1 MSRAIQTKTSLTISD
16 AERALQKS
24 DDGKLLISRYRD
36 RSCALLL
43 QNDRLTA
50 VAFPEESKVGAVY
63 IAKVRNVVKNIE
75 ACFVEIAEGEICFLP
90 LKEAVC
96 PLLLNRKFDGKILV
110 GDELPVQI
118 IRDAQKT
125 KQASVTAHISLS
137 DDYFAFAFGTERIGF
152 SAKLLKEQKQLLAH
166 IFSENSIMKD
176 GRLSQGIFSVRTAFE
191 MPSIGLI
198 VRTKA
203 GELLDNT
210 DDTWAEKTILHLKE
224 FADEFNLFLRDAIHH
239 TCFSCLKEAENI
251 ISGTMSSLIAP
262 YEYSEILTDDE
273 AYYQQLKEYA
283 EKHFPD
289 KTVRL
294 YSDELIS
301 MNKLYQ
307 IDSKLET
314 VLRERVWLKSGGYLI
329 IQPTEALT
337 VIDVNSGKYEASRK
351 AGEEYT
357 LKVNREAAEEIAI
370 QLRAR
375 NLSGIIIADFINME
389 TEEYKQELIS
399 YLRSLVK
406 KDKVRTTVVD
416 MTPLGLVE
424 ITRKKITKPLYEQ
437 LKEKE

>member
-1 MSRAIQTKTSLTISD
+1 MSRTIHTKTSLTISD

-75 ACFVEIAEGEICFLP
+75 ECFVEIAEGEICFLP

-96 PLLLNRKFDGKILV
+96 PLLLNRKFDDNILV

-118 IRDAQKT
+118 TRDAQKT

-176 GRLSQGIFSVRTAFE
+176 GCLSQDIFSVKTAFE

-203 GELLDNT
+203 GELFDNK

-262 YEYSEILTDDE
+262 DEYSEILTDDE

-314 VLRERVWLKSGGYLI
+314 VLRERVWLKSGGYLV

-351 AGEEYT
+351 AGEKYT